1 VGVLGVLTFQQSRIY
16 RDDETLYRATI
27 ERNPDD
33 WMAHQNLGR
42 LLSRIPARRSE
53 EIAHY
58 QAVLRLKPDH
68 ARAHYSLGVALFL
81 SDRGREAIDHFDSAL
96 RLEPGNP
103 PLVANSHYF
112 LGVILT
118 NTPGRLPDAIGHL
131 EEALRLR
138 PDDPERY
145 NALGEAQVKEGRVAE
160 AKANFEAALR
170 IKPDYATASENLRKV
185 AGAVR
190 QPPSVP

>member
-1 VGVLGVLTFQQSRIY
+1 V
-16 RDDETLYRATI
+16 
-27 ERNPDD
+27 
-33 WMAHQNLGR
+33 
-42 LLSRIPARRSE
+42 
-53 EIAHY
+53 HY
-58 QAVLRLKPDH
+58 QEVLRLKPEH

-81 SDRGREAIDHFDSAL
+81 SDRGSEAIDHFDSAL

-118 NTPGRLPDAIGHL
+118 NTPGRLPDAISHL

-145 NALGEAQVKEGRVAE
+145 NALGEAQVKAGRVAE
-160 AKANFEAALR
+160 AKTNFETALR
-170 IKPDYATASENLRKV
+170 IKPDYAAPKENLDRL
-185 AGAVR
+185 AGVR
-190 QPPSVP
+190 PPSSRRSR